1 MNRSQQQYLN
11 KQQNYIQVNDQNSD
25 QLQENLERLSNI
37 MTKKPSQVKIVHV
50 QMHGYLRSPSAHL
63 SMQTRDTPASK
74 LKSIGQVDFEK
85 SNDKMVQQ
93 LNANL
98 RKSFLNVTNHYLEN
112 SNSNCNQS
120 QKSRNYNSW
129 IGLSVIERNKIFIEE
144 KEKKLKRLKEQ
155 KDENEISQCTFA
167 PAFFNQIRVER
178 NKSCQV
184 NKSYQDIHQQK
195 KLHNSRL
202 Y

>member
-11 KQQNYIQVNDQNSD
+11 KQQNYIQLHDQNSD
-25 QLQENLERLSNI
+25 QLQENLERLSNLMI
-37 MTKKPSQVKIVHV
+37 KKPSQVKKVFV
-50 QMHGYLRSPSAHL
+50 QMHGYLRSPSANL
-63 SMQTRDTPASK
+63 TMQTRDTPASK

-85 SNDKMVQQ
+85 SSDKIAQQ
-93 LNANL
+93 LNTNL
-98 RKSFLNVTNHYLEN
+98 RNSSLNVTNHYLEN
-112 SNSNCNQS
+112 SNLNFNQT
-120 QKSRNYNSW
+120 QKPRNYNSW
-129 IGLSVIERNKIFIEE
+129 IGLSVIERNKIFMEE
-144 KEKKLKRLKEQ
+144 KEKKLKKLKEQ
-155 KDENEISQCTFA
+155 KEENEISQCTFA
-167 PAFFNQIRVER
+167 PAFFNPIRVQR